1 MFQARIE
8 GSSNLVRVGR
18 KVNNPS
24 MDHLWTPWRM
34 TYLTQDR
41 AGDGEC
47 IFCAKING
55 SDDAAN
61 HVLYRGQH
69 CFVTLNLFPYN
80 NGHLMVVPY
89 RHIAALE
96 DLEEAELADLMVI
109 TQQALRVLRVSF
121 NPQGFNI
128 GINQGQVAGAGIVG
142 HLHQHVVPRW
152 GGDTSFM
159 SVIGETRT
167 IPEWIDQTY
176 TRLHEIWEAQFPPSG
191 KVQK

>member
-1 MFQARIE
+1 
-8 GSSNLVRVGR
+8 
-18 KVNNPS
+18 
-24 MDHLWTPWRM
+24 M

-41 AGDGEC
+41 AGDSEC
-47 IFCAKING
+47 VFCAKIAG

-96 DLEEAELADLMVI
+96 DLEEVELADLMVV
-109 TQQALRVLRVSF
+109 TQQTLRVLRVSF

-142 HLHQHVVPRW
+142 HLHQHVVPRYRSEL
-152 GGDTSFM
+152 GFFDILSDSRTM
-159 SVIGETRT
+159 PEDPKVTR
-167 IPEWIDQTY
+167 E
-176 TRLHEIWEAQFPPSG
+176 RLTQAYAEEAPPF
-191 KVQK
+191 

>member
-1 MFQARIE
+1 
-8 GSSNLVRVGR
+8 
-18 KVNNPS
+18 
-24 MDHLWTPWRM
+24 M
-34 TYLTQDR
+34 TYLTQGP

-47 IFCAKING
+47 IFCAKIK
-55 SDDAAN
+55 STDDAAN
-61 HVLYRGQH
+61 HVLYRGEH

-96 DLEEAELADLMVI
+96 ALEEAELSELMLV
-109 TQQALRVLRVSF
+109 TQQALRVLKTAF

-128 GINQGQVAGAGIVG
+128 GINQGQVAGAGIAS

-152 GGDTSFM
+152 GGDTNFT
-159 SVIGETRT
+159 SVIGETRV

-176 TRLHEIWEAQFPPSG
+176 SRLHEVWAAQFPRAGDSPAN
-191 KVQK
+191 KVKK